1 MSIKASSN
9 TNIDSIKQEVIT
21 TLLAVIRA
29 DPSKAMIPDPSDPTV
44 AYIDWSKLSADD
56 MKAIKSFKGK
66 RGYAGRNANKIP
78 IYSFDCEWIDKAVAI
93 EKLAKILG
101 LFAPVESKTDV
112 NLGADVDGII
122 ETLRNLDIPN
132 E

>member
-1 MSIKASSN
+1 MRTKESN
-9 TNIDSIKQEVIT
+9 TDIERIKQEVIN
-21 TLLAVIRA
+21 TLLSVIRS
-29 DPSKAMIPDPSDPTV
+29 DPSKAMVPDPSDPTV

-78 IYSFDCEWIDKAVAI
+78 IYSFDAEFLDKNAAI
-93 EKLAKILG
+93 EKLAKVLG
-101 LFAPVESKTDV
+101 LYAPIESKSDI